1 MVRTKT
7 IGEAEETIEE
17 TEEMDPDPQEAE
29 TRLEAK
35 VSLGEEVNSQDTPST
50 GALDI
55 LLSPLLSAA
64 GPTGF
69 MVVKLAGAKTR
80 RRAHGR
86 TLPQLEIERQT
97 GSGSHK

>member
-35 VSLGEEVNSQDTPST
+35 VSLGEEDQDTPST